1 MRMFIDEILEHI
13 NQATNVLMYRQAI
26 YQLFADNKGEHPW
39 AYISNPKKGKT
50 AISDVV
56 RVLIPG
62 RVVKS
67 LSVAELLNIISD
79 FARLQE
85 EPVIL
90 WVDNFERLNK
100 RTIEYYVEL
109 VAMKNVYL
117 VCNIVSD
124 EEEFIDPKF
133 FNDNTF
139 VILNSD
145 EFANTRSRSVNVKYT
160 LLLVLSVFTFLLFVR
175 LQLSMVGY
183 LVSALW
189 FSLLMYRSFYY
200 VTR

>member
-1 MRMFIDEILEHI
+1 MFIDEIWQHVLDDS
-13 NQATNVLMYRQAI
+13 NVLMYRQAI
-26 YQLFADNKGEHPW
+26 YQLFSENKGEHPW
-39 AYISNPKKGKT
+39 AYITNPRKGKA

-62 RVVKS
+62 RVVKN
-67 LSVAELLNIISD
+67 LSVAELLDIVSD
-79 FARLQE
+79 FARQRD
-85 EPVIL
+85 EPVII
-90 WVDNFERLNK
+90 WVDNFERVNK
-100 RTIEYYVEL
+100 RTMEYYVEL

-133 FNDNTF
+133 FEDNTF
-139 VILNSD
+139 VILNSE
-145 EFANTRSRSVNVKYT
+145 EFATSRSHSVNVKYT
-160 LLLVLSVFTFLLFVR
+160 LLLVLTVFTFMLFVR
-175 LQLSMVGY
+175 LQLSLIGY